1 MPWRAAPSAR
11 SRRRPAGFILPCQ
24 PTLAAVV
31 PTGPQWIHELKHD
44 GYRIVALKDGRS
56 VRLWSR
62 HGRDW
67 TGELAAIVAA
77 VRSMPAERIVLDG
90 EAVAHGREGLPDFNG
105 LMSGNGQATACLYV
119 FDLLRLEAE
128 DLRPRPLGERR
139 ARLAA
144 LVAAAADP
152 VLRLSEHLEAAEGP
166 ALFRHACA
174 MGLEGIVSKRADR
187 PYQSGRS
194 PHWLKIKNPSYWRA

>member
-1 MPWRAAPSAR
+1 MPWRTASSTG
-11 SRRRPAGFILPCQ
+11 SRRKPTGFILPCQ

-44 GYRIVALKDGRS
+44 GYRIVALKDGPS

-67 TGELAAIVAA
+67 TGELAAVAAA
-77 VRSMPAERIVLDG
+77 VRALPVERIVLDG
-90 EAVAHGREGLPDFNG
+90 EAVAHCGAGLPDFNG
-105 LMSGNGQATACLYV
+105 LMSQNGQAAACLYA

-128 DLRPRPLGERR
+128 DLRPHPLGERR
-139 ARLAA
+139 ARLAD

-152 VLRLSEHLEAAEGP
+152 VLRFSEHLEAAEGP

-187 PYQSGRS
+187 PYRSGRS